1 MSDFESELYDL
12 EQQAS
17 SLTAELNEL
26 NATEEELANVT
37 NWLSEK
43 EQELSDARQAEIDSF
58 NENIQDIINQN
69 TFSDLE
75 YELSQLSSWY
85 DEQKVAANELGISL
99 SALNEAY
106 DLQKEAAY
114 EEAVLAARNNYIDS
128 LEEEQSILEDAL
140 STAKDNYISGL
151 NDEIDALNETASEAE
166 KTADSF
172 ESLLETIE
180 DLKYSSVTDSELNP
194 DRQMA
199 FVSAELATA
208 MAKIQSGDSTEIQAG
223 MEDLPT
229 LTSDFLELSKQT
241 SGSFS
246 AYQNDFAYVM
256 RILNESEQ
264 IAGDQ
269 KSTAELSLEELESQ
283 TEALEAALDA
293 VNGNNETLGSLEE
306 LESAYNA
313 AKSALDESW
322 YNDEIDRLTEIN
334 NSVVSLEE
342 SVIAYIGVLSDA
354 VNAGMGQFQSEY
366 NEKISPLSAPTSN
379 SPAVSSIPDDP
390 ATTNFFESL
399 MPTTED
405 SLLSEAAKVV
415 YKSATDG
422 VSSETYNAYA
432 SRVENIFGTDMY
444 DAVGWTGD
452 PNELKSR
459 YGFATGGTVSGP
471 ETGYFLPT
479 TFHGTE
485 HITPDSQMQGVK
497 EVLTEVRDLLVS
509 IRDTDGNINK
519 LTIKTNRIL
528 DRVTQGGNEIRIKE
542 IA

>member
-1 MSDFESELYDL
+1 
-12 EQQAS
+12 
-17 SLTAELNEL
+17 
-26 NATEEELANVT
+26 
-37 NWLSEK
+37 
-43 EQELSDARQAEIDSF
+43 
-58 NENIQDIINQN
+58 
-69 TFSDLE
+69 
-75 YELSQLSSWY
+75 
-85 DEQKVAANELGISL
+85 
-99 SALNEAY
+99 
-106 DLQKEAAY
+106 
-114 EEAVLAARNNYIDS
+114 
-128 LEEEQSILEDAL
+128 
-140 STAKDNYISGL
+140 
-151 NDEIDALNETASEAE
+151 
-166 KTADSF
+166 
-172 ESLLETIE
+172 
-180 DLKYSSVTDSELNP
+180 
-194 DRQMA
+194 
-199 FVSAELATA
+199 
-208 MAKIQSGDSTEIQAG
+208 

-322 YNDEIDRLTEIN
+322 YQDEIDRLTEIN

>member
-1 MSDFESELYDL
+1 
-12 EQQAS
+12 
-17 SLTAELNEL
+17 LTAELNEL

-151 NDEIDALNETASEAE
+151 NDEIDALNETANEAE

-172 ESLLETIE
+172 ENLLETIE

-208 MAKIQSGDSTEIQAG
+208 MAKIQSGDPTEIQAG

-229 LTSDFLELSKQT
+229 LTSDFLELSEQT

-283 TEALEAALDA
+283 TEELEATLDA
-293 VNGNNETLGSLEE
+293 VNGVNETLGSLEE
-306 LESAYNA
+306 LESEYNA
-313 AKSALDESW
+313 AQSALDESW
-322 YNDEIDRLTEIN
+322 YQDEIDRLTEIN
-334 NSVVSLEE
+334 DSVLGLTEAQSGYFDALSSAIAAGFDSFSDKYTHAGGGLGGGGGGSTTSTQTASDLLYDRIE
-342 SVIAYIGVLSDA
+342 IAYSSSA
-354 VNAGMGQFQSEY
+354 FSAGTYSNLINQADSAGQ
-366 NEKISPLSAPTSN
+366 LGSN
-379 SPAVSSIPDDP
+379 DQAI
-390 ATTNFFESL
+390 L
-399 MPTTED
+399 D
-405 SLLSEAAKVV
+405 SYL
-415 YKSATDG
+415 D
-422 VSSETYNAYA
+422 
-432 SRVENIFGTDMY
+432 
-444 DAVGWTGD
+444 
-452 PNELKSR
+452 R
-459 YGFATGGTVSGP
+459 YGFASGGTVTGP
-471 ETGYFLPT
+471 DSGYFMPT

-528 DRVTQGGNEIRIKE
+528 DRVTQGGTEIRTKE
-542 IA
+542 VA

>member
-1 MSDFESELYDL
+1 
-12 EQQAS
+12 
-17 SLTAELNEL
+17 LTAELNEL

-151 NDEIDALNETASEAE
+151 NDEIDALNETANEAE

-172 ESLLETIE
+172 ENLLETIE

-208 MAKIQSGDSTEIQAG
+208 MAKIQSGDPTEIQAG

-269 KSTAELSLEELESQ
+269 KSTAEKSLEELTSQ
-283 TEALEAALDA
+283 TDELEKTLDE
-293 VNGNNETLGSLEE
+293 VNGIEDDLGSLEE

-313 AKSALDESW
+313 AKTALDESW
-322 YNDEIDRLTEIN
+322 YQDEIDRLTEIN
-334 NSVVSLEE
+334 NSVLGLTEAQDHYFNALAESIGAGFDDFLEE
-342 SVIAYIGVLSDA
+342 YNTLVSETDKNYGDVISGDEVDVSTGTGSLGDITYDDMYPSWVDSAGVQNAYDYANRGSMGVNDE
-354 VNAGMGQFQSEY
+354 FR
-366 NEKISPLSAPTSN
+366 APDGTLTTLADVMRESGI
-379 SPAVSSIPDDP
+379 VPDDY
-390 ATTNFFESL
+390 S
-399 MPTTED
+399 
-405 SLLSEAAKVV
+405 
-415 YKSATDG
+415 
-422 VSSETYNAYA
+422 
-432 SRVENIFGTDMY
+432 
-444 DAVGWTGD
+444 
-452 PNELKSR
+452 
-459 YGFATGGTVSGP
+459 FADGGTVTGP
-471 ETGYFLPT
+471 ESGYFMPT

-528 DRVTQGGNEIRIKE
+528 DRVTQGGTEIRTKE
-542 IA
+542 VA